1 MLPLQVLTLQFE
13 HRRFCP
19 PRTMALVIRMVPEPP
34 PDVANADIYICMH
47 IAICNS
53 LLADA
58 MWYAAPTDRAVRRG
72 AWWSLEE
79 ARAPI

>member
-53 LLADA
+53 LLAEH
-58 MWYAAPTDRAVRRG
+58 MWYAAPTEFPKSAG
-72 AWWSLEE
+72 ALML
-79 ARAPI
+79 IK